1 MSFRD
6 RSRSTKNP
14 DPIRSSNRDRG
25 MTLVEL
31 LITVTI
37 LGIIMSSL
45 SFAIIA
51 ILRNEGP
58 TKNRLSESKDITFL
72 QAWIPNDL
80 ASATSRNV
88 DPAYQPSPTATLA
101 GTNVL
106 TIDRSDVMA
115 DGTATSYIVSY
126 RYAPSGDE
134 WQLRRYEIRNSGKAS
149 QKITQVGVAHEL
161 APPPP
166 SWNPAQAPSHAVNVT
181 SRNQVV
187 IRPIGEDIR
196 VVFRSGEVFTTGGA
210 GLSSQDQL
218 PTDYVGG
225 IIDPS
230 TPPTR
235 CGGTIT
241 IVMDTSS
248 SIPSQGGATSLVN
261 ATLGFID
268 AFAGTPT
275 FLRIV
280 GFDISA
286 YSYYPTTI
294 GQYVNILNPS
304 TSLTAMRTKVDNQDL
319 STARWGAGT
328 NWEDGLWQAFR
339 TTTGTPFS
347 QLPELVVFLSDG
359 EPNRNRTNAINDGD
373 TRFHS
378 TDLSRAVTA
387 ANYGRGT
394 GARVVG
400 ILVGSEANT
409 TNQDRM
415 KSVVG
420 NVLWSGTG
428 PSNPGNAAAA
438 DFFLPANSASF
449 AQLGNVL
456 RSISAAVCG
465 GTVTVQKRIEA
476 GGVLSEATGVWGY
489 TTDVGVRD
497 LDTAQ
502 ASSATFDY
510 TFANGATTRTVQI
523 TETPKS
529 GYTFVRAEC
538 SSGGVNLP
546 TSRLQSPSDGS
557 PGVVIT
563 LGPDEAVSCLMVSRP
578 S

>member
-1 MSFRD
+1 
-6 RSRSTKNP
+6 
-14 DPIRSSNRDRG
+14 

-45 SFAIIA
+45 TAAMIVIM
-51 ILRNEGP
+51 RTERP
-58 TKNRLSESKDITFL
+58 VKDHLSESKDITLL

-80 ASATSRNV
+80 ASATSRNI
-88 DPAYQPSPTATLA
+88 DPLYQPTSTKKLP

-106 TIDRSDVMA
+106 TLDRADVSVN
-115 DGTATSYIVSY
+115 GTTTNYVISY
-126 RYAPSGDE
+126 RYVQSGSE
-134 WQLRRYEIRNSGKAS
+134 WQLQRYEVRDVGLAS
-149 QKITQVGVAHEL
+149 QTITQVGVAHQL
-161 APPPP
+161 AAPPLT
-166 SWNPAQAPSHAVNVT
+166 WNPTQAPIHAVTVT

-187 IRPIGEDIR
+187 LRPIGEDIQ
-196 VVFRSGEVFTTGGA
+196 VIFRSGQDFTTGGV

-218 PTDYVGG
+218 PTDYTGG

-230 TPPTR
+230 APPTR

-241 IVMDTSS
+241 VVLDTSS
-248 SIPSQGGATSLVN
+248 SIPAQGGATSLVN
-261 ATLGFID
+261 AALGFIN
-268 AFAGTPT
+268 AFSGTPT

-286 YSYYPTTI
+286 YSYYPTTP

-304 TSLTAMRTKVDNQDL
+304 TDLTAMRTKVDNQDL
-319 STARWGAGT
+319 ATARWGSGT

-339 TTTGTPFS
+339 TNAGSAFS
-347 QLPELVVFLSDG
+347 QLPELVVFISDG
-359 EPNRNRTNAINDGD
+359 EPNRNRMNTPNDGD
-373 TRFHS
+373 ARFHP
-378 TDLSRAVTA
+378 TDLSRAITA

-394 GARVVG
+394 GARIVG
-400 ILVGSEANT
+400 ILVGSDANT
-409 TNQDRM
+409 TNQESM

-420 NVLWSGTG
+420 NVAWNGTG
-428 PSNPGNAAAA
+428 PSSPGNAAAA

-449 AQLGNVL
+449 VQLGNVL

-465 GTVTVQKRIEA
+465 GTVTVQKRIEQA
-476 GGVLSEATGVWGY
+476 GLLSEAAGTWSY

-502 ASSATFDY
+502 SSSITFDY
-510 TFANGATTRTVQI
+510 TFPNGTTTRAVQI

-529 GYTFVRAEC
+529 GFTFVRAEC
-538 SSGGVNLP
+538 SSAGSALP
-546 TSRLQSPSDGS
+546 ASRLKSPADGS
-557 PGVVIT
+557 PGVIISLT
-563 LGPDEAVSCLMVSRP
+563 PDEAVSCLMVSRA